1 MDNQGGAAEISETC
15 LFPLPSMRKGQREF
29 YLDAKNASEN
39 GRILLANAPTGIGKT
54 AASLCAA
61 LESALPAGRKVL
73 FLTNR
78 SSHHLQAVE
87 EIKRMNILRGGAIG
101 RIKQGGRRILLVDKI
116 SKERMCLHRLRNP
129 RESGPLRCEMSR
141 SFCDYSRPKEG
152 VISDVLEAGLD
163 ATGTNALCS
172 GKAACPHFAAL
183 GAMKGADVVIAD
195 YRYLFDEGVRNVF
208 FQNSG
213 FSLANTDV
221 IIDEAHNLPDAV
233 REINSPSIDQD
244 SCNLAAQGLQLAR
257 RLAKKQGDAA
267 LASSFAA
274 PHAYLR
280 DTLAQLVEEAGRC
293 GKENEEAQL
302 GDAAASIFGKA
313 HYARSTLGG
322 AGEVEIGGEAVVK
335 GSAGNGREGGAIGLA
350 GGAGKLGGDS
360 PSGSQGISFELIRA
374 ATFVRDCLTKGGMAE
389 EFSAEGV
396 KKMEELAI
404 FLSIAS
410 FVAQGGKSAGL
421 FARKR
426 GDGEFTIK
434 AVRYDASEI
443 SGGIF
448 SAVHSA
454 VLMSGTLV
462 GKRALVD
469 LLGIDETRV
478 LGLEEA
484 AYQSAFSDERNPIAI
499 CTAASSRMR
508 ERADGG
514 STRMMAAIISE
525 AARNCL
531 PHSAAV
537 FYPSYDYMAMVGSKL
552 ELPEFLH
559 HSEMRS
565 SSGKAGER
573 KEDIERGVGGA
584 PVLFHA
590 VIGGSFSEGVDF
602 KKNPF
607 KLIIV
612 AGFPHPKSGGAHS
625 AYESYLGWKF
635 KSQGTAEQYASIY
648 PAIIRSVQALGRG
661 IRSETDWSY
670 GLFID
675 DRFEKYRRWLPAG
688 IRERARQ
695 LSPSAIGEEMKEF
708 VEWAGR

>member
-1 MDNQGGAAEISETC
+1 
-15 LFPLPSMRKGQREF
+15 
-29 YLDAKNASEN
+29 
-39 GRILLANAPTGIGKT
+39 
-54 AASLCAA
+54 
-61 LESALPAGRKVL
+61 
-73 FLTNR
+73 
-78 SSHHLQAVE
+78 LQAVE
-87 EIKRMNILRGGAIG
+87 EIKRMNENRGEAIG

-116 SKERMCLHRLRNP
+116 AKERMCLHRLRNP

-152 VISDVLEAGLD
+152 VVQDVLEAGLD
-163 ATGTNALCS
+163 ASGINALCG

-195 YRYLFDEGVRNVF
+195 YRYLFDEGVRDIF
-208 FQNSG
+208 FQTSG

-233 REINSPSIDQD
+233 REINSPSIDQE
-244 SCNLAAQGLQLAR
+244 SCNLASQGLQLAR

-280 DTLAQLVEEAGRC
+280 DTLSQLVEEAGLS
-293 GKENEEAQL
+293 GKENEETQIGGAT
-302 GDAAASIFGKA
+302 AAIFGKA

-322 AGEVEIGGEAVVK
+322 FGAV
-335 GSAGNGREGGAIGLA
+335 GDAA
-350 GGAGKLGGDS
+350 GGLGGDS
-360 PSGSQGISFELIRA
+360 PPGREDISSELIRA

-396 KKMEELAI
+396 KKMEELAA

-410 FVAQGGKSAGL
+410 FVAGGGKSAGL
-421 FARKR
+421 FARRK
-426 GDGEFTIK
+426 GKDEFAIK
-434 AVRYDASEI
+434 AVRYDAAEI
-443 SGGIF
+443 SGEIF
-448 SAVHSA
+448 AGAHSA
-454 VLMSGTLV
+454 ILMSGTLV
-462 GKRALVD
+462 GKKALVD
-469 LLGIDETRV
+469 LLGIEEARV
-478 LGLEEA
+478 LGMEEA
-484 AYQSAFSDERNPIAI
+484 AYRTAFSAERNPLAI

-508 ERADGG
+508 ERAEGG
-514 STRMMAAIISE
+514 STIMMASIISE

-537 FYPSYDYMAMVGSKL
+537 FYPSYDYMAMVGEKL

-559 HSEMRS
+559 QSEARF

-573 KEDIERGVGGA
+573 KEGIERGVGGA

-612 AGFPHPKSGGAHS
+612 AGFPHPRSGGPHS
-625 AYESYLGWKF
+625 AYESYLGYKF
-635 KSQGTAEQYASIY
+635 KSQGIAQRYASIY

-661 IRSETDWSY
+661 IRSENDWSY

-675 DRFEKYRRWLPAG
+675 DRFEKYRSLLPAG
-688 IRERARQ
+688 IRERVRQ
-695 LSPSAIGEEMKEF
+695 LSPSDIGKEMKGF
-708 VEWAGR
+708 VERAGR